1 MAAGP
6 NICIDRRA
14 QQRRSSAPGH
24 AVGAVPP
31 MHLVRRALTSALGV
45 GAILVF
51 ASVISVA
58 DSYPTKPIKL
68 VIPVGAGSAADV
80 RARRIGERPAC
91 RGDEAVKG
99 MR

>member
-1 MAAGP
+1 
-6 NICIDRRA
+6 
-14 QQRRSSAPGH
+14 
-24 AVGAVPP
+24 

-91 RGDEAVKG
+91 RRDDAVKG